1 MNLRLVTL
9 FIILSALPLLYA
21 APEANPAEAKLREG
35 LKNTMLQLRTVQ
47 GEKAVLEGTKAELEA
62 QVAEL
67 TEKLEKLEKQ
77 SAEEKAAADK
87 RITEQV
93 ERLVEKGN
101 YAMKLETDL
110 GASQKAHKQA
120 AALAA
125 KKEGERAKLLSDKVV
140 LERKVADQQTRNFEM
155 HKLGIEVLTR
165 LEKFGLGTAIVARE
179 PFVSLTKVKFQ
190 NLIQDYGDKLA
201 DQKIKP

>member
-1 MNLRLVTL
+1 MRL
-9 FIILSALPLLYA
+9 FITTLVIACIAPLHA
-21 APEANPAEAKLREG
+21 ADQPNPAEAKLREG

-47 GEKAVLEGTKAELEA
+47 GEKAVIEGAKTELEA
-62 QVAEL
+62 KVAEL
-67 TEKLEKLEKQ
+67 TERVEKIEKDLLD
-77 SAEEKAAADK
+77 AKAAAEKKDK
-87 RITEQV
+87 EQT

-110 GASQKAHKQA
+110 NASQKAHKEA

-125 KKEGERAKLLSDKVV
+125 KKEGERAKLLSEKVV
-140 LERKVADQQTRNFEM
+140 LQRKVEDQQTRNLEM
-155 HKLGIEVLTR
+155 YKVGMEVLTR

-179 PFVSLTKVKFQ
+179 PFVGLTKVKFQ
-190 NLIQDYGDKLA
+190 NLVQDYGDKLA